1 MNTGASE
8 FLPREEA
15 VATEGD
21 DAAAPTQ
28 EEYVNSLL
36 RLSAEEGEERPAADS
51 DGEGKGQDMDLQQRL
66 NAAFQNSKESRKQGS
81 ATGPTEISLAAAGLD
96 WKPQYQGRLR
106 SFVEQKGFGFIDC
119 QETYSL
125 YGRDVFVHRMQ
136 IQESGVIVG
145 QHVYFDV
152 ELNNK
157 GHPQARNIVAVNPH
171 EAMQWGDPYN
181 SWGYG
186 NMSYGNYGGCGF
198 NGGYTYGGG
207 GGSSGGGNNNRN
219 TFEPPA
225 SDTLPQFEEELRK
238 CNTEQAINDII
249 ELYGQHFTKGHVVA
263 ALYQLGLCRQKPRS
277 DSEPKNVG
285 LAAALL
291 ERIMQIPSKT
301 FAAEEASRVVWALA
315 ALDEVQTNSRAGEY
329 AMELG
334 AQARARLSEFNP
346 AQMATLVG
354 ALSRIVRKPSDDA
367 LVAEITT
374 KFSEYASGNG
384 SFPKFPQQDL
394 KIWTQFLV
402 EASQPQQNA
411 QMPQMQMQG
420 NQQGSMGMVQ
430 GMQAMN
436 PMANMQNQNMQDMPG
451 MGMRGCGG
459 QFQGMGQGSGGC
471 MGGGMGGCG
480 GMGLSP
486 DQAQHLNQVQ
496 MQALQRQSACGGCG
510 CQGMQNRPQMNLE
523 QMQQMKGGMP
533 GMSGCKGGNLMQGP
547 GKGMQGMQNM
557 PMSAMKGGGMQ
568 QGKGPLGGMRPDNNP
583 MLPSQNMKAGLPG
596 MMGSSKGGAVG
607 FSKGELMSDDK
618 GKGMPKGKG
627 IDKGSGKGKSKDG
640 KDSKGKFK
648 GKDGNGK
655 PGPPG
660 PPGPPS
666 PSPGYEPLD
675 D

>member
-1 MNTGASE
+1 MSVASLLLQDVLQVRILYDLPFETLEGARTEELLLQVSTRPPFPESVMKLVKAGLSNYLLYFKHGCGCRNGGDNSDAVRCIHRGLCAMNTGASE

-21 DAAAPTQ
+21 DAPAPTQ

-36 RLSAEEGEERPAADS
+36 RLSAEGEERPAADS

-81 ATGPTEISLAAAGLD
+81 ATGPTEISLATAGLD

-186 NMSYGNYGGCGF
+186 NMSYGNYGGGCGF
-198 NGGYTYGGG
+198 NGGYSYGGG
-207 GGSSGGGNNNRN
+207 GSGSGGGSNNRN

-263 ALYQLGLCRQKPRS
+263 ALYQLGLCRQKPRN

-315 ALDEVQTNSRAGEY
+315 ALDEEHRTELSLIGADALAG
-329 AMELG
+329 ADAFRRRTGRRRRLG
-334 AQARARLSEFNP
+334 RRRRIVKTHWV
-346 AQMATLVG
+346 AQMHCE
-354 ALSRIVRKPSDDA
+354 DA
-367 LVAEITT
+367 LDRRRRIAKTHWE
-374 KFSEYASGNG
+374 
-384 SFPKFPQQDL
+384 D
-394 KIWTQFLV
+394 
-402 EASQPQQNA
+402 
-411 QMPQMQMQG
+411 
-420 NQQGSMGMVQ
+420 
-430 GMQAMN
+430 
-436 PMANMQNQNMQDMPG
+436 
-451 MGMRGCGG
+451 
-459 QFQGMGQGSGGC
+459 
-471 MGGGMGGCG
+471 
-480 GMGLSP
+480 
-486 DQAQHLNQVQ
+486 
-496 MQALQRQSACGGCG
+496 ALG
-510 CQGMQNRPQMNLE
+510 
-523 QMQQMKGGMP
+523 
-533 GMSGCKGGNLMQGP
+533 
-547 GKGMQGMQNM
+547 
-557 PMSAMKGGGMQ
+557 
-568 QGKGPLGGMRPDNNP
+568 
-583 MLPSQNMKAGLPG
+583 
-596 MMGSSKGGAVG
+596 
-607 FSKGELMSDDK
+607 
-618 GKGMPKGKG
+618 
-627 IDKGSGKGKSKDG
+627 
-640 KDSKGKFK
+640 
-648 GKDGNGK
+648 
-655 PGPPG
+655 
-660 PPGPPS
+660 
-666 PSPGYEPLD
+666 
-675 D
+675 